1 LADELQDYYR
11 KYIYLQSD
19 ESNIF
24 KEHSKLRVD
33 TINET
38 MSLDKTHLTY
48 EVSLVPVENFILD
61 ESITINKEEYLMNIF
76 DENRGYSN
84 MVKRF
89 DRIYEI
95 Y

>member
-1 LADELQDYYR
+1 
-11 KYIYLQSD
+11 
-19 ESNIF
+19 
-24 KEHSKLRVD
+24 
-33 TINET
+33 

-48 EVSLVPVENFILD
+48 EVNLVPVENFILD